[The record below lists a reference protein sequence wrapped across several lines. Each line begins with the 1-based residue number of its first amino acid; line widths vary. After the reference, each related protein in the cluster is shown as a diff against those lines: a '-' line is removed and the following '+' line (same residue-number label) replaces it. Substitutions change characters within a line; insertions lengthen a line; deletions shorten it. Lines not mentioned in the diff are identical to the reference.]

1 MTLTIEIED
10 NLQKSL
16 EQMALRSGRQ
26 IDQFVVDIIDDYLD
40 RSFADSR
47 EVTHLMKVSETS
59 FNEWNNEEDAV
70 YDRL

>member
-10 NLQKSL
+10 KQQESL
-16 EQMALRSGRQ
+16 EKMASEKGKR
-26 IDQFVVDIIDDYLD
+26 IDQFVADLIDDYIE
-40 RSFADSR
+40 RSFTENR
-47 EVTHLMKVSETS
+47 ELTRFMALSETS